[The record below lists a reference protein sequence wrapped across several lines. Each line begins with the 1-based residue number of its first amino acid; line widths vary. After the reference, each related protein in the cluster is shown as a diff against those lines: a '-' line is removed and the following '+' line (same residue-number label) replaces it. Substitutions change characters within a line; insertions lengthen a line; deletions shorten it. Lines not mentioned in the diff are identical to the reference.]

1 MLGINNTEIG
11 LITNIP
17 SILIVIEN
25 GKIVS

>member
-11 LITNIP
+11 LVTNIP

>member
-11 LITNIP
+11 FFTNIP

-25 GKIVS
+25 GKVIS